1 MRTRAMRTRATSDDS
16 EQGQSDF
23 NGFAHE
29 LGQLLPLCLASLPYS
44 DLGNATATCKE

>member
-1 MRTRAMRTRATSDDS
+1 MIDGSG
-16 EQGQSDF
+16 QGQNDF

>member
-1 MRTRAMRTRATSDDS
+1 MIDDS
-16 EQGQSDF
+16 EQGQNDHF
-23 NGFAHE
+23 NGFAHD